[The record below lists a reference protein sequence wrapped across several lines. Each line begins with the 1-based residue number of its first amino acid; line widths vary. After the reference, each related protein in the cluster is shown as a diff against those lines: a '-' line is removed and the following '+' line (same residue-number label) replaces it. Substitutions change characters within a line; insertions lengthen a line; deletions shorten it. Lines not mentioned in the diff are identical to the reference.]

1 MNTELSSSSQAD
13 FKKIICRRVP
23 IKLQQFARLLSDII
37 QSEVDTVRIK
47 AMESQIRKTKE
58 TCLEYGVEST
68 ANLLAK
74 IESQLH
80 LNSET
85 IESQKPLIQRF
96 VQRLESHAERLKL
109 GQINSGTT
117 QAVKETRLKAEAS
130 EAASSADDS
139 KAEKNSA
146 IDLNAPLSFDDPA
159 PIATET
165 EEVPEASVT
174 EAAQD
179 ASSPQVFDDQA
190 SLDSEPQITE
200 NATEATPHVPTA
212 DDSPSSADASA
223 LEEMAPSD
231 LSQPQP
237 HEADTNKP
245 ELSDAPHQE
254 PSTSDQVSPAPNKPL
269 APEFEFKHSIV
280 DDHSST
286 PKLLDSSS
294 ELTIYWC
301 LNDDSA
307 FSDLK
312 NQMVDFGYNL
322 LPYELNQAIQAS
334 AGDSA
339 KVVVAHLNDFEEEQP
354 DCVNSTSHFIVLSE
368 HDTLEQRLKGVRL
381 GATLFFAEP
390 IDTIKLMEYLDS
402 LESTGPVEPFRV
414 AVMED
419 SKAQAKFNDKVL
431 TSAGFETCI
440 VIEPMELLNALSN
453 FDPEVIFMDMQMPGC
468 NGIEL
473 TKVLRQQERFK
484 TVPIVFLSAEE
495 NHEKQREAMTSGG
508 TAFIEKPVKKEQLLF
523 SAELYARRSRS
534 LQPHLARD
542 FQTGLNSPALLKEQ
556 ITIEAERA
564 MRQNDTM
571 FLALIEMNDLASLNQ
586 QHGYAFGERA
596 MQQLARLLQQRL
608 RKTDCV
614 GYFDSHRI
622 GVILSHCSDQE
633 AERIISYLTQS
644 FASNPVA
651 FEGQRIKA
659 TLSVGLS
666 RLGSDFDIQRLVRRA
681 DAALSEAQNRK
692 SGHLIW
698 AHEAK

>member
-1 MNTELSSSSQAD
+1 MNTGLTSSSQAD

-23 IKLQQFARLLSDII
+23 IKLQQFARLLSDLVE
-37 QSEVDTVRIK
+37 SEVDSVRIK

-80 LNSET
+80 LNSAT
-85 IESQKPLIQRF
+85 IESQKPLISRF

-117 QAVKETRLKAEAS
+117 QAVKESRQRNEDLDSTAAS
-130 EAASSADDS
+130 PGQAVSADPEPFDAIDSTTEPSAEAASELTDTSADEPTIT
-139 KAEKNSA
+139 ATEPETNTEP
-146 IDLNAPLSFDDPA
+146 APLAAELDPTPEPLANQEDSVAAEAAATPAVETSTAASQAQESPLEPSLELAEVEANLPPSA
-159 PIATET
+159 PIA
-165 EEVPEASVT
+165 A
-174 EAAQD
+174 
-179 ASSPQVFDDQA
+179 
-190 SLDSEPQITE
+190 
-200 NATEATPHVPTA
+200 
-212 DDSPSSADASA
+212 
-223 LEEMAPSD
+223 
-231 LSQPQP
+231 
-237 HEADTNKP
+237 
-245 ELSDAPHQE
+245 
-254 PSTSDQVSPAPNKPL
+254 
-269 APEFEFKHSIV
+269 EFAFKHSVV
-280 DDHSST
+280 DDST
-286 PKLLDSSS
+286 PTTKLLDNVS
-294 ELTIYWC
+294 ELTVYWC

-307 FSDLK
+307 FPEIRQL
-312 NQMVDFGYNL
+312 MTDFGYNL
-322 LPYELNQAIQAS
+322 ELYELNQAITAA
-334 AGDSA
+334 AGDSG
-339 KVVVAHLNDFEEEQP
+339 KVVVAHLNDFDEEEP
-354 DCVNSTSHFIVLSE
+354 DSINDTSHFIVLSQ
-368 HDTLEQRLKGVRL
+368 HDTLEQRLKGIRL

-390 IDTIKLMEYLDS
+390 VDHIKLMEYLDS
-402 LESTGPVEPFRV
+402 LESRGPVEPFRV

-440 VIEPMELLNALSN
+440 VTEPMELLNALSN

-523 SAELYARRSRS
+523 SAELYARRSRN

-571 FLALIEMNDLASLNQ
+571 FLGLIEMNDLADLNQ

-622 GVILSHCSDQE
+622 GVILSHCSDHE

-644 FASNPVA
+644 FANNPVA
-651 FEGQRIKA
+651 FEGKRISA
-659 TLSVGLS
+659 SLSVGLS
-666 RLGSDFDIQRLVRRA
+666 RLGSDFDVQRLVRRA
-681 DAALSEAQNRK
+681 EAALVEAQNRK
-692 SGHLIW
+692 HGHLIW
-698 AHEAK
+698 ADEAR

>member
-1 MNTELSSSSQAD
+1 MNTGLTSSSQAD

-23 IKLQQFARLLSDII
+23 IKLQQFARLLSDLVE
-37 QSEVDTVRIK
+37 SEVDSVRIK

-80 LNSET
+80 LNSAT
-85 IESQKPLIQRF
+85 IESQKPLISRF

-117 QAVKETRLKAEAS
+117 QAVKESRQRNEDLDSTAAS
-130 EAASSADDS
+130 PGQAVSADPEPFDAIDSTTEPSAEAASELTDTSADEPTIT
-139 KAEKNSA
+139 ATEPETNTEP
-146 IDLNAPLSFDDPA
+146 APLAAELDPTPEPLANQEVSVAAEAAATPAVETSTAASQAQESPLEPSLELAEVEANLPPSA
-159 PIATET
+159 PIA
-165 EEVPEASVT
+165 A
-174 EAAQD
+174 
-179 ASSPQVFDDQA
+179 
-190 SLDSEPQITE
+190 
-200 NATEATPHVPTA
+200 
-212 DDSPSSADASA
+212 
-223 LEEMAPSD
+223 
-231 LSQPQP
+231 
-237 HEADTNKP
+237 
-245 ELSDAPHQE
+245 
-254 PSTSDQVSPAPNKPL
+254 
-269 APEFEFKHSIV
+269 EFAFKHSVV
-280 DDHSST
+280 DDST
-286 PKLLDSSS
+286 PTTKLLDNVS
-294 ELTIYWC
+294 ELTVYWC

-307 FSDLK
+307 FPEIRQL
-312 NQMVDFGYNL
+312 MTDFGYNL
-322 LPYELNQAIQAS
+322 ELYELNQAITAA
-334 AGDSA
+334 AGDSG
-339 KVVVAHLNDFEEEQP
+339 KVVVAHLNDFDEEEP
-354 DCVNSTSHFIVLSE
+354 DSINDTSHFIVLSQ
-368 HDTLEQRLKGVRL
+368 HDTLEQRLKGIRL

-390 IDTIKLMEYLDS
+390 VDHIKLMEYLDS
-402 LESTGPVEPFRV
+402 LESRGPVEPFRV

-440 VIEPMELLNALSN
+440 VTEPMELLNALSN

-523 SAELYARRSRS
+523 SAELYARRSRN

-571 FLALIEMNDLASLNQ
+571 FLGLIEMNDLADLNQ

-622 GVILSHCSDQE
+622 GVILSHCSDHE

-644 FASNPVA
+644 FANNPVA
-651 FEGQRIKA
+651 FEGKRISA
-659 TLSVGLS
+659 SLSVGLS
-666 RLGSDFDIQRLVRRA
+666 RLGSDFDVQRLVRRA
-681 DAALSEAQNRK
+681 EAALVEAQNRK
-692 SGHLIW
+692 HGHLIW
-698 AHEAK
+698 ADEAR